1 MSQQSM
7 RIKGLVLIVV
17 ALTVGAGWYYF
28 EQTISVDTQSVSEA
42 VSETQPIDIIKNPKN
57 LKNSIDEKENLSGPN
72 LLEMQE
78 QLELDRYRQAELEQL
93 IDVLRLKR
101 TQSDKQ
107 IEQRLNKIN
116 ELKPL
121 LETSA
126 EPAG

>member
-1 MSQQSM
+1 MSQQSTL
-7 RIKGLVLIVV
+7 IKGLVLIVL
-17 ALTVGAGWYYF
+17 ALTAGASWYYF
-28 EQTISVDTQSVSEA
+28 EQAKNVNAQPVSEA
-42 VSETQPIDIIKNPKN
+42 MSEAQTIDITQSPKDQ
-57 LKNSIDEKENLSGPN
+57 IDEKENLSLPN

-101 TQSDKQ
+101 IQSNKQ